1 MKLERVLGG
10 ILIKFKLLA
19 GSGIVFCGDKRR
31 IFDK

>member
-19 GSGIVFCGDKRR
+19 INDIAFRGRQTANF
-31 IFDK
+31 